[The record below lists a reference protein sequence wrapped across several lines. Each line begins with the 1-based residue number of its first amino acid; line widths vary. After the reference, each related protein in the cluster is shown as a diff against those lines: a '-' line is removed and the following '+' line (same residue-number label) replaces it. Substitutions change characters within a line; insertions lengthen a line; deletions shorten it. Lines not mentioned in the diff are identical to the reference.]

1 MRNKLLFTEDSFLTK
16 SFRFLF
22 MLLISAITD
31 ALYTFGKLMFFGEL
45 QKFQDNIKASS
56 KGFG

>member
-1 MRNKLLFTEDSFLTK
+1 MRNKLFFTEDSFLTK

-22 MLLISAITD
+22 LLLISAITD
-31 ALYTFGKLMFFGEL
+31 ELYTCGKLVFFGEW

-56 KGFG
+56 KSFG